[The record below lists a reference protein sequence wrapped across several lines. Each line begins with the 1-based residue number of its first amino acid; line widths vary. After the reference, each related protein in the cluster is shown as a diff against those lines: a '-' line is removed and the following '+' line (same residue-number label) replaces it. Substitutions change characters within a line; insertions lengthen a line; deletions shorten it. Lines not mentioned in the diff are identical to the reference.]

1 VGTLNSWNPL
11 GHSRPVKGLHLVVV
25 VVVVVVVSGAAV
37 AKSVDVEGL

>member
-25 VVVVVVVSGAAV
+25 VVVVVVSGAAV